1 MNLSVTRKAYLW
13 ALVAGISYVLC
24 FPQFDI
30 PILGI
35 FFLPAFLFSIHNIRS
50 KKQALAIGFLLSS
63 MVAWGGFHWI
73 IYVAQYFGQMPLPF
87 AILLLC
93 LYCLV
98 AAPQMVAFA
107 LLGFRFRYAIE
118 RLPLWFRPIFWA
130 CLYVGLEFL
139 ARLVKIFPENL
150 GNTWIA
156 FSGIS
161 QVASLGGVAL
171 LSFIPLLIG
180 AAIAYVKREG
190 KIALPTLFTS
200 LVIVSLAHFWGNFQI
215 QKFENLPLKTLK
227 IGIVQHNMDDAEAAV
242 QRTSAL
248 HMINTI
254 ITRLLDRTDALAKQ
268 KPDLILWPE
277 TAFPTTFPTGVP
289 KTSSAFGYANLV
301 KDLVRQN
308 QVPLLFGG
316 YETDGDFDYNAAL
329 LLDGTSGEVLSTYRK
344 NVLLIFGEYF
354 PFLSWF
360 PSLRSLNPMLG
371 DFGRGPGP
379 VPLYFSNANAPNG
392 IKLGVNICYEAILP
406 EYMRGYATAGTH
418 IFVNLTKDSW
428 FGNTFEPWQH
438 LQLSQLRSIEHRIPM
453 VRATNTGLSGTVSIT
468 GKTKLLSN
476 PFEEAHEVVE
486 IAYLDPPQPSLYTLW
501 GDWFA
506 YLSLLLSLSYLAYRR
521 S

>member
-1 MNLSVTRKAYLW
+1 MSVTRKAYVW

-24 FPQFDI
+24 FPQYDI
-30 PILGI
+30 PFLGI
-35 FFLPAFLFSIHNIRS
+35 FFLPAFLFSIHNIRT

-87 AILLLC
+87 AIGLLC

-98 AAPQMVAFA
+98 AAPQMIAFS
-107 LLGFRFRYAIE
+107 LLGFRFRYSIE
-118 RLPLWFRPIFWA
+118 RLPLWIRPLFWA
-130 CLYVGLEFL
+130 GLYVGLEYL
-139 ARLVKIFPENL
+139 ARLIKIFPENL

-156 FSGIS
+156 FSGIA

-171 LSFIPLLIG
+171 LSFLPLFIG
-180 AAIAYVKREG
+180 ASLAYLKREG
-190 KIALPTLFTS
+190 KMALPS
-200 LVIVSLAHFWGNFQI
+200 LVFSLLILGIAQFWGQAEI
-215 QKFENLPLKTLK
+215 RKYENMPLKTLK

-248 HMINTI
+248 HMLNTI
-254 ITRLLDRTDALAKQ
+254 LTRLLDRTSTLAKQ
-268 KPDLILWPE
+268 KPDFILWPE
-277 TAFPTTFPTGVP
+277 TAYPTTFPTGVP
-289 KTSSAFGYANLV
+289 KISSAFGYANLV
-301 KDLVRQN
+301 KEMVREN

-316 YETDGDFDYNAAL
+316 YETDGNFDYNAAF
-329 LLDGTSGEVLSTYRK
+329 LLDGKTSEVLSTYRK

-379 VPLYFSNANAPNG
+379 VPLHFSNSKSPNVL
-392 IKLGVNICYEAILP
+392 KLGVNICYEAILP

-418 IFVNLTKDSW
+418 LFVNLTKDSW

-468 GKTKLLSN
+468 GKTKLLSL
-476 PFEEAHEVVE
+476 PFQEAYE
-486 IAYLDPPQPSLYTLW
+486 IVDVSYLDPPMPTLYTLW

-506 YLSLLLSLSYLAYRR
+506 YLALLFTLGYLAFRR